1 MYFPIGWPKYLQ
13 LPNED
18 EDPVQCIIANR
29 ERTLFAVVTL
39 QAVHLWQCKPCVLI
53 VSYRRSDDSVVVLG
67 TNCEAEWKPDS
78 SVIAVATS
86 GGHLLLLKVV
96 SESNQRLYGTK
107 QSGSFHYKRDVTE
120 ADTIAVPRLKIT
132 FGATFQVTG
141 GVACLCCLKDEMLVA
156 TCQGL
161 LRRITWEGIGRSHLD
176 VSIRTVPFSLDLQ
189 QSRESLLDDPSIH
202 FKQLKYSVLLGG
214 FAVVL
219 SDGRAAFLTSESAK
233 FSPKGVH
240 AVWAPDVSNATCV
253 AINHKFRLIVFGLA
267 NGQGIV
273 FAVDEITGALLVSHR
288 LTLSTSDFPE
298 GCQAAGA
305 VTSLR
310 WTPEGSALILS
321 WLKGGFSLWS
331 TFGALLMCTLGGDF
345 CPDPSRSKILRIQ
358 SMEWGPEG
366 YNLWATKKSLDDKQS
381 HDESPDTKGNLI
393 QLSFVKSAIAMNPC
407 MANCEHLLL
416 QGERHIYLSCEG
428 TVVKATS
435 QPDLT
440 ADLPNPPVINGTSTG
455 NAACSSNILA
465 GNKQWH
471 CIQIPQNYLDS
482 NWPIKHASVD
492 RTGHYIAVAG
502 RYGLHTAPSGR
513 RWKIFGNVTQERDIS
528 VTGTGNAACSSNIL
542 AGNKQWHCIQIP
554 QNYLDSNWPIKHA
567 SVDRTGHYIAVAGR
581 YGLAH
586 CSPSGKRWKIFGNVT
601 QERDISVTGG
611 LCWWKDFIIAACF
624 NHYESR
630 EEIRV
635 YPRASNLDNAFAFTV
650 KVPFQVLLLNVFKD
664 LLIVFCADYHIS
676 LFSCE
681 RKEGPSSSTAT
692 LTRIQDLSL
701 ANFVPHPSSLISLT
715 LTSLRSESVSPKSFN
730 QSSEAESL
738 IINVAGRVLMLQRDR
753 SKAPSP
759 TNDYHDRRK
768 SKDAEIP
775 FVAPIILAS
784 SVESMWTTS
793 RSSASK
799 PHLVEALWLGCG
811 AAGMKVWLP
820 LFPDRSEKLHHS
832 FLSKRIMLPFK
843 LRIYPL
849 AVLFEDA
856 VVLGAA
862 NDMLSFEPMTPSVER
877 TRRCPSL
884 PFTTLERTTQI
895 YLHHLLR
902 QLLRRNLGM
911 HALQIAR
918 SCMSLPYFS
927 HVLELMLHEVLEEEA
942 TASEP
947 IPDALLPR
955 VVAFIQEFP
964 QYLETVV
971 HCARKTEIAL
981 WPYLFASV
989 GNPQDLFEEC
999 LKTDNLQTAA
1009 SYLIIL
1015 QNLESVK
1022 ASRHHATM
1030 LLDAA
1035 LEHGEWS
1042 LCRDL
1047 LRFLRSIGSG
1057 ELDSPRPPPPLANHH
1072 MFPLGVG
1079 MGTPASVTKPRG
1091 RHSSH
1096 SNKPGSTTDRQ
1107 ADQNTT
1113 EKRRMVWLPLF
1124 PDRSE
1129 KLHHSFLS
1137 KRIMLPF
1144 KLRIYPLAVLF
1155 EDAVVLGA
1163 ANDMLSFEPMT
1174 PSVERTRRCPSLPF
1188 TTLERTTQ
1196 IYLHHLLRQLLR
1208 RNLGM
1213 HALQIARSCM
1223 SLPYFSHVLEL
1234 MLHEVLEEEAT
1245 ASEPIPDALLPR
1257 VVAFI
1262 QEFPQYLE
1270 TVVHCARKTEIALWP
1285 YLFASVGNPQD
1296 LFEEC
1301 LKTDNLQTAA
1311 SYLIILQNL
1320 ESVKASRHH
1329 ATMLLDA
1336 ALEHGE
1342 WSLCRDLLRFLRS
1355 IGSGELDSPRPP
1367 PPLANHHMFPLGVG
1381 MGTPASVTK
1390 PRGRH
1395 SSHSNKPG
1403 STTDRQA
1410 EQNTT
1415 EKRNSTLSRQSSMTD
1430 SGLDEYYIETI
1441 LARHARKLLAAYR
1454 LKELGVMTGYLD
1466 FKLTSWLL
1474 RERMRVARVDSFV
1487 DALKRLHSDFNWPLP
1502 VIESP
1507 SSTKSLQKISPPTR
1521 ALNGMHPHT
1530 DSPSSPVDLI
1540 PTTKFAGVS
1549 SMPPKPAT
1557 PTPIAPV
1564 VNRHTNGSH
1573 PAGGLTLKLSRTQSM
1588 LSESTGSD
1596 TRTEEA
1602 VLKHPSAKGSDET
1615 SIGTTE
1621 ASEGSLLGEGDNNLE
1636 DSFWSNNVTVDEL
1649 EQFFKEVIQHG
1660 PKQSEKELRYL
1671 LKIVLDASCLEWG
1684 LLISIIL
1691 RDRSSLSQVVNIASL
1706 GEIPMD
1712 VIARMRE
1719 GLSFLELWADT
1730 ECPGYKPLLHAMKP
1744 QASVLAEVVERAPSP
1759 TRSRSSSASEHSLNE
1774 SKKHSSRGGSMGEP
1788 EPCEDEVFEEEEEEV
1803 EKEESACAIS

>member
-1 MYFPIGWPKYLQ
+1 MYFPVGWPKYLQ

-18 EDPVQCIIANR
+18 DDPVQCIIANR

-86 GGHLLLLKVV
+86 GGHLLLLKIV

-107 QSGSFHYKRDVTE
+107 QSGSYHYKRDVTE

-156 TCQGL
+156 TGQGL

-202 FKQLKYSVLLGG
+202 FKQLEYSVLLGG

-253 AINHKFRLIVFGLA
+253 AVNHKFRLIVFGLA

-366 YNLWATKKSLDDKQS
+366 YNLWATKKSLGDTQS

-393 QLSFVKSAIAMNPC
+393 QLSFVKSALAMNPC

-428 TVVKATS
+428 TVVKARS

-440 ADLPNPPVINGTSTG
+440 ADLPHPPNVNGTATG
-455 NAACSSNILA
+455 NAACSSNILS

-471 CIQIPQNYLDS
+471 CIQIPQNYLDG
-482 NWPIKHASVD
+482 NWPI
-492 RTGHYIAVAG
+492 R
-502 RYGLHTAPSGR
+502 
-513 RWKIFGNVTQERDIS
+513 
-528 VTGTGNAACSSNIL
+528 
-542 AGNKQWHCIQIP
+542 
-554 QNYLDSNWPIKHA
+554 HA

-586 CSPSGKRWKIFGNVT
+586 CSPSGKRWKIFGNIT
-601 QERDISVTGG
+601 QERDMSVTGG

-635 YPRASNLDNAFAFTV
+635 YPRASNLDNAFAFIV
-650 KVPFQVLLLNVFKD
+650 KVPFQVLLMNVFKD

-681 RKEGPSSSTAT
+681 RKDGPPSPTAT

-753 SKAPSP
+753 TKAPSP
-759 TNDYHDRRK
+759 NNDYHDRRK
-768 SKDAEIP
+768 TKDAEIP

-799 PHLVEALWLGCG
+799 PHLMESLWLGCG

-862 NDMLSFEPMTPSVER
+862 NDLLSFEPMTPSIER

-999 LKTDNLQTAA
+999 LKTGNLQTAA

-1015 QNLESVK
+1015 QNLETVK

-1035 LEHGEWS
+1035 LEHSEWS

-1057 ELDSPRPPPPLANHH
+1057 DLDSPRPPPPLANHH

-1079 MGTPASVTKPRG
+1079 RGTPAGVTKPRG
-1091 RHSSH
+1091 RHASH
-1096 SNKPGSTTDRQ
+1096 NTKSGGSVDRQ
-1107 ADQNTT
+1107 
-1113 EKRRMVWLPLF
+1113 
-1124 PDRSE
+1124 
-1129 KLHHSFLS
+1129 
-1137 KRIMLPF
+1137 
-1144 KLRIYPLAVLF
+1144 
-1155 EDAVVLGA
+1155 
-1163 ANDMLSFEPMT
+1163 
-1174 PSVERTRRCPSLPF
+1174 
-1188 TTLERTTQ
+1188 
-1196 IYLHHLLRQLLR
+1196 
-1208 RNLGM
+1208 
-1213 HALQIARSCM
+1213 
-1223 SLPYFSHVLEL
+1223 
-1234 MLHEVLEEEAT
+1234 
-1245 ASEPIPDALLPR
+1245 
-1257 VVAFI
+1257 
-1262 QEFPQYLE
+1262 
-1270 TVVHCARKTEIALWP
+1270 
-1285 YLFASVGNPQD
+1285 
-1296 LFEEC
+1296 
-1301 LKTDNLQTAA
+1301 TD
-1311 SYLIILQNL
+1311 
-1320 ESVKASRHH
+1320 
-1329 ATMLLDA
+1329 
-1336 ALEHGE
+1336 
-1342 WSLCRDLLRFLRS
+1342 
-1355 IGSGELDSPRPP
+1355 
-1367 PPLANHHMFPLGVG
+1367 
-1381 MGTPASVTK
+1381 
-1390 PRGRH
+1390 
-1395 SSHSNKPG
+1395 
-1403 STTDRQA
+1403 
-1410 EQNTT
+1410 QNTT
-1415 EKRNSTLSRQSSMTD
+1415 EKRNSVLSRQNSVPDPSI
-1430 SGLDEYYIETI
+1430 DEYYIDTI

-1454 LKELGVMTGYLD
+1454 LKELGIMTGYLD
-1466 FKLTSWLL
+1466 FKLTSWLV
-1474 RERMRVARVDSFV
+1474 RERMRVARVESFV

-1502 VIESP
+1502 VIGNP
-1507 SSTKSLQKISPPTR
+1507 LSSKSLQRTSTPTGT
-1521 ALNGMHPHT
+1521 LNGMHPHT
-1530 DSPSSPVDLI
+1530 ESPTSPVDLI
-1540 PTTKFAGVS
+1540 PTTKFAGIGS
-1549 SMPPKPAT
+1549 IPPKPAT
-1557 PTPIAPV
+1557 PTPIG
-1564 VNRHTNGSH
+1564 NRPINGNH
-1573 PAGGLTLKLSRTQSM
+1573 PAGGLTLKFSRTQSM

-1615 SIGTTE
+1615 SVGTTE
-1621 ASEGSLLGEGDNNLE
+1621 ASEGSLLGEGDNNLD

-1649 EQFFKEVIQHG
+1649 EQFFKEVIWHG
-1660 PKQSEKELRYL
+1660 PKQSERELRYL
-1671 LKIVLDASCLEWG
+1671 LKIVLEASCLEWG

-1691 RDRSSLSQVVNIASL
+1691 RDRAALSQVVNIASL

-1719 GLSFLELWADT
+1719 GLSFLELWADS
-1730 ECPGYKPLLHAMKP
+1730 ECPGYKPLLMAMKP

-1774 SKKHSSRGGSMGEP
+1774 SKKHSSRGSMGEP
-1788 EPCEDEVFEEEEEEV
+1788 EPCDDEVFEEVEEEE
-1803 EKEESACAIS
+1803 EKEESACVIS